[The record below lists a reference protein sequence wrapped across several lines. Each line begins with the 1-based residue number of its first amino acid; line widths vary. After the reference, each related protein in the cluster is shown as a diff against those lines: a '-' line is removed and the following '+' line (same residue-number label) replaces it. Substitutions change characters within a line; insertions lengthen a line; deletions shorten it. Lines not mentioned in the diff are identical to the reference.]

1 MTWPRYRGGKFIQ
14 EDGLGESMLE
24 LTEEEQRALQLVC
37 LRTEVKKERYGSGY
51 HFNWK
56 KVGLSRAYYQKE
68 RVCEASMPTD
78 RSRAALRFLL
88 ANIACYR
95 VFHQEQQRR
104 LDTKTSLNISS
115 YDLFIV
121 QSGIECAMYPH
132 LYPTTDFTDTGIQE
146 HYQHTYSDNSNRVLS
161 IR

>member
-1 MTWPRYRGGKFIQ
+1 
-14 EDGLGESMLE
+14 
-24 LTEEEQRALQLVC
+24 
-37 LRTEVKKERYGSGY
+37 
-51 HFNWK
+51 
-56 KVGLSRAYYQKE
+56 
-68 RVCEASMPTD
+68 MPTD

-88 ANIACYR
+88 ANNAFYR

-132 LYPTTDFTDTGIQE
+132 LYPLTRFTDSGIRSHMLAEMEDNNTRVVSIARSWTRKALSPVRVYAE
-146 HYQHTYSDNSNRVLS
+146 HRDLAFSFMESGWP
-161 IR
+161 